1 MMKLI
6 MALVLAVNLFP
17 GIAPAEAAA
26 AETITHPDGSVT
38 TTEAGENGRAV
49 VKVTLSVDTVEAARS
64 VGVGVELPMPA
75 VFPSS
80 DRSAAPAVTL
90 ELPDGGS
97 IKVTIPVEQITA
109 GTVAVLV
116 RDDGTEEIIRTS
128 KTLTHGLSVELSD
141 GDTVKIVDNA
151 KPFSDVPADYWG
163 ADAVAY
169 VTSRELFAGTSEG
182 MFDPETAM
190 SRGMLVTVLA
200 RMEGVDT
207 SGGDPWYEAGRQW
220 AVDNGISDGT
230 DMEQTLTREQLA
242 LMLYRYA
249 GQPGGSGDLS
259 AFTDG
264 ARVSSWAADAMTWA
278 VDGGLISG
286 VGERTLDPQGE
297 ASRAQVAAVLLRL
310 LEQPTF

>member
-1 MMKLI
+1 MRNRMMKLI

-151 KPFSDVPADYWG
+151 KTFSDVPADYWG

-182 MFDPETAM
+182 MFAPETAM

-200 RMEGVDT
+200 RAWRAWIPPEGIP
-207 SGGDPWYEAGRQW
+207 GMR
-220 AVDNGISDGT
+220 
-230 DMEQTLTREQLA
+230 
-242 LMLYRYA
+242 
-249 GQPGGSGDLS
+249 PGGSGLWTTAYPTARIWSRPSHGNSSPSCSTAMRASPVGAETCLPLPMGRGS
-259 AFTDG
+259 A
-264 ARVSSWAADAMTWA
+264 
-278 VDGGLISG
+278 
-286 VGERTLDPQGE
+286 VGP
-297 ASRAQVAAVLLRL
+297 
-310 LEQPTF
+310 PTP

>member
-1 MMKLI
+1 
-6 MALVLAVNLFP
+6 
-17 GIAPAEAAA
+17 
-26 AETITHPDGSVT
+26 
-38 TTEAGENGRAV
+38 
-49 VKVTLSVDTVEAARS
+49 
-64 VGVGVELPMPA
+64 
-75 VFPSS
+75 
-80 DRSAAPAVTL
+80 
-90 ELPDGGS
+90 
-97 IKVTIPVEQITA
+97 
-109 GTVAVLV
+109 
-116 RDDGTEEIIRTS
+116 
-128 KTLTHGLSVELSD
+128 
-141 GDTVKIVDNA
+141 
-151 KPFSDVPADYWG
+151 
-163 ADAVAY
+163 
-169 VTSRELFAGTSEG
+169 
-182 MFDPETAM
+182 
-190 SRGMLVTVLA
+190 
-200 RMEGVDT
+200 MEGVDT

-220 AVDNGISDGT
+220 VVDNGISDGT